1 MMSAAQPHSVQQGLY
16 GTSMLPN
23 GQPIQQNQHLSESN
37 SHHWQQQDDDAGS
50 QHMTRGD
57 HIPMAGP
64 PKTWSEH
71 DNDQGGEPRTVR
83 DKALD
88 SEMQLEELL
97 RHIDALED
105 DLRTTK
111 DSLNERM
118 ADDEVLQIQFRA
130 GQTELELMKERIH
143 NLEMKLSERNR
154 QYEALDKKAAV
165 QVVDN

>member
-1 MMSAAQPHSVQQGLY
+1 
-16 GTSMLPN
+16 MLPN
-23 GQPIQQNQHLSESN
+23 GSLEQPIQQSQHLSESN
-37 SHHWQQQDDDAGS
+37 SQHWQQQDDLAGR
-50 QHMTRGD
+50 QHVTRSD
-57 HIPMAGP
+57 HIPVAGP

-71 DNDQGGEPRTVR
+71 DNNQGGEPRTVR

-97 RHIDALED
+97 RHVDALED

-130 GQTELELMKERIH
+130 GQ
-143 NLEMKLSERNR
+143 
-154 QYEALDKKAAV
+154 
-165 QVVDN
+165 

>member
-23 GQPIQQNQHLSESN
+23 GSFEQPFNTLTRTTYGAPQEILSGPIQNQHFSESN
-37 SHHWQQQDDDAGS
+37 SHPWQQQDDDAGS
-50 QHMTRGD
+50 QHVTRGD
-57 HIPMAGP
+57 HIPIADP
-64 PKTWSEH
+64 PKTWSQH
-71 DNDQGGEPRTVR
+71 DNNQGGEPRTVG
-83 DKALD
+83 DKASD

-130 GQTELELMKERIH
+130 GRTVLLLKER
-143 NLEMKLSERNR
+143 NS
-154 QYEALDKKAAV
+154 
-165 QVVDN
+165 

>member
-1 MMSAAQPHSVQQGLY
+1 
-16 GTSMLPN
+16 
-23 GQPIQQNQHLSESN
+23 
-37 SHHWQQQDDDAGS
+37 
-50 QHMTRGD
+50 
-57 HIPMAGP
+57 MAP

-71 DNDQGGEPRTVR
+71 DDNQGRKPRTVG

-111 DSLNERM
+111 DSLNERS

-130 GQTELELMKERIH
+130 GQTEAELMKERIH
-143 NLEMKLSERNR
+143 NLEMKFSERNR
-154 QYEALDKKAAV
+154 QYEALEKKAAV
-165 QVVDN
+165 QVCDN